1 MHEWWVTPS
10 APSILAGRGLR
21 QAAAGQLV
29 RGRREEAAGA
39 AGEHGRLWLWK
50 RAEGPVR
57 HVHRRRAAD
66 RRADVGDGAA
76 AAGHV
81 LRDAAAAPASVR
93 FCRVSVQLQPLR
105 RCLLCFRVGVVP
117 GRPFTWK
124 WQLDLNE

>member
-29 RGRREEAAGA
+29 RGRRAEAA
-39 AGEHGRLWLWK
+39 AGDHGCVS
-50 RAEGPVR
+50 AEGPVR
-57 HVHRRRAAD
+57 HVRRRRAAD

-93 FCRVSVQLQPLR
+93 FCRVPVQLQPLR